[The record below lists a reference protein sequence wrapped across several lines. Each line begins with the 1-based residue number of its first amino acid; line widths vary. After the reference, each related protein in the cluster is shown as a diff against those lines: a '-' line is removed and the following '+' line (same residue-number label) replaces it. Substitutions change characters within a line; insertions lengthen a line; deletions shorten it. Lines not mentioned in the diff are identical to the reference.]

1 MSAPPDR
8 RRLDSWKEIAAYL
21 GRTVR
26 TVQRWERDEGLPV
39 RRHVHRKLS
48 SIYAYTDEIDRWW
61 SQRGG
66 SLPTATPAADRGST
80 PAADLGSTPAPA
92 TSSHRAPVEASSPAA
107 PEPPPGLASRL
118 RPQAALLAASICVA
132 LMGLGAV
139 SFWRDGLASAA
150 LAPGPTPTGVQASEA
165 DHLYRRGRAFWQQ
178 RTPRG
183 FEQALQSFE
192 AALAADPNHARAHAG
207 LADTYALLESFGL
220 MSPAVALGRAR
231 AEAERAVQLAPGLG
245 EAHAS
250 LAMVL
255 WEAHDT
261 AAAMSE
267 MQRALELDPGY
278 ATAHHWYGLFLQ
290 QSLRR
295 EEAIAE
301 ARRAVA
307 LDPTQPVFW
316 TDLASMLK
324 NAQRI
329 DEAEAVLREARERHQ
344 GFPDIYIQLADLA
357 QARGDAD
364 QAVTLL
370 RRAVALGDNRA
381 RIVSRL
387 GCLEGTTG
395 HADGAIEALQLLRD
409 MQASGQ
415 HVPDDALAA
424 LLAWTGDLDGAFG
437 HIRRGLDQRQDWV
450 AGLYEAAGCFEPVR
464 RDPRWPDLA
473 AEIARASWLPPGS
486 RPRPRAAAP
495 TPTDEPE

>member
-39 RRHVHRKLS
+39 RRHVHQKLS
-48 SIYAYTDEIDRWW
+48 SIYAYTDEIDHWW
-61 SQRGG
+61 TQRGG
-66 SLPTATPAADRGST
+66 LLATAQAAGDRTSTTEAVPTEPVPTPPS
-80 PAADLGSTPAPA
+80 PALVG
-92 TSSHRAPVEASSPAA
+92 ASSPAA
-107 PEPPPGLASRL
+107 SAPSPGVALRL
-118 RPQAALLAASICVA
+118 GPRTALLAASICVV
-132 LMGLGAV
+132 LMVFGAV
-139 SFWRDGLASAA
+139 SFWRDGLVSAA
-150 LAPGPTPTGVQASEA
+150 LAPGPDATRVPAPDA
-165 DHLYRRGRAFWQQ
+165 DQHYRRGRAFWQQ

-192 AALAADPNHARAHAG
+192 AALAANPSHARAHAG
-207 LADTYALLESFGL
+207 LADTYTLLESFGL
-220 MSPAVALGRAR
+220 MSPAAALGRAR
-231 AEAERAVQLAPGLG
+231 AEAERAVQLEPGLG

-250 LAMVL
+250 LAIVL

-261 AAAMSE
+261 AAAMAE

-290 QSLRR
+290 QFLRP

-307 LDPTQPVFW
+307 LDPGQPVFW

-324 NAQRI
+324 SAQRI

-344 GFPDIYIQLADLA
+344 GFPEIYIQLADLA

-395 HADGAIEALQLLRD
+395 HAHGATEALHLLRD
-409 MQASGQ
+409 MQASGH

-424 LLAWTGDLDGAFG
+424 LLAWTGDLDGAFH

-450 AGLYEAAGCFEPVR
+450 AGLYEAAGCFEPLR
-464 RDPRWPDLA
+464 RDSRWPALA
-473 AEIARASWLPPGS
+473 AEIARASWLPLGS
-486 RPRPRAAAP
+486 RPRPAAAALA
-495 TPTDEPE
+495 PTDEQD

>member
-8 RRLDSWKEIAAYL
+8 RRLDSWKELAAYL

-39 RRHVHRKLS
+39 RRHVHQKLS
-48 SIYAYTDEIDRWW
+48 SIYAYTDELDHWW
-61 SQRGG
+61 TQRGG
-66 SLPTATPAADRGST
+66 SVTTAAPAADRR
-80 PAADLGSTPAPA
+80 GSTPAPA
-92 TSSHRAPVEASSPAA
+92 AASRRAPVEAPSHAA
-107 PEPPPGLASRL
+107 HGPLPGLASRMRHQL
-118 RPQAALLAASICVA
+118 ALLAAITSVA
-132 LMGLGAV
+132 LMGLGTV
-139 SFWRDGLASAA
+139 SFWRDGLVSAA
-150 LAPGPTPTGVQASEA
+150 LAPGPAATRVPSSDA
-165 DHLYRRGRAFWQQ
+165 DHLYRRGRVFWQQ

-192 AALAADPNHARAHAG
+192 AALAADPSHARAHAG

-220 MSPAVALGRAR
+220 MSPAEALGRAR

-245 EAHAS
+245 EARAS
-250 LAMVL
+250 LAIVL

-267 MQRALELDPGY
+267 MQRALELDSGY

-290 QSLRR
+290 QLLRR

-301 ARRAVA
+301 VRRALA
-307 LDPTQPVFW
+307 LDPSQPVFW

-324 NAQRI
+324 FAQRI
-329 DEAEAVLREARERHQ
+329 DEAEAVLREAREKHP
-344 GFPDIYIQLADLA
+344 GFPEIYIQLADLA
-357 QARGDAD
+357 QARGDAN

-395 HADGAIEALQLLRD
+395 HAEGAIDALHLLRD

-450 AGLYEAAGCFEPVR
+450 AGLYDAAGCFEPVR

-473 AEIARASWLPPGS
+473 AEIAGASWLPLGS
-486 RPRPRAAAP
+486 QPRYRAVVPAQA
-495 TPTDEPE
+495 DEPE